1 MNQEAQDILNK
12 ILLVTVNEL
21 TSFQIAFLKARK
33 SYLTE
38 EQIEKYQIIF
48 DDFVPKQAQ
57 PEEVKIVEKLPE
69 LVVETSLAEAPYT
82 EVLLRAKK
90 AGYKGK
96 RKTKEELL
104 NYIAKHS

>member
-48 DDFVPKQAQ
+48 DDFINQQEPQQ
-57 PEEVKIVEKLPE
+57 EPL
-69 LVVETSLAEAPYT
+69 VETSSAELPYT

-104 NYIAKHS
+104 DYIAKHS